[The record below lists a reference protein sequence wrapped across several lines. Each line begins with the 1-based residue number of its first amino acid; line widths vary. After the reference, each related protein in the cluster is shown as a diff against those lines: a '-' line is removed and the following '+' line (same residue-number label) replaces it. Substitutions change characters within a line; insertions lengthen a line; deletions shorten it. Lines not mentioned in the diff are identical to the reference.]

1 MIRDIT
7 IGQFFPGNSVIH
19 RLDPRMKLILTF
31 VYIIVIFLCK
41 NFLALGA
48 VVAFLFVAI
57 LLSKISLKLIGK
69 SIKPVFIIVL
79 ITSILQIIYNDKG
92 LTLVELGKFHIT
104 SGGLFTAVFTTVRIV
119 TLVVASS
126 LLTYTTSPT
135 LLTDAIE
142 RIFSPLKVV
151 KINVHSIAMMMT
163 IALRFIPTLID
174 EVDKIMSA
182 QKSRG
187 ADLESGNIVQRGKA
201 LIPIFVPLFINS
213 FSRAYELA
221 FAMECRCYKGGEGR
235 TRLKD
240 MKLTLKDY
248 IALIL
253 MILIFVAIILSNKFI
268 TAPEEYKNFLEAF
281 VRFVL

>member
-1 MIRDIT
+1 MIKDIT

-19 RLDPRMKLILTF
+19 KLDPRMKLVLTF
-31 VYIIVIFLCK
+31 IYIIAIFICK
-41 NFLALGA
+41 NFLALTA
-48 VVAFLFVAI
+48 MVLFLIVSV
-57 LLSKISLKLIGK
+57 LLSKISLKLISK
-69 SIKPVFIIVL
+69 SIKPVLIIVL
-79 ITSILQIIYNDKG
+79 ITSVLQMVYNTKG
-92 LTLVELGKFHIT
+92 LVLLELGKLHIT
-104 SGGLFTAVFTTVRIV
+104 TGGIFTAVFTTVRIV
-119 TLVVASS
+119 ALVTASS

-142 RIFSPLKVV
+142 RLFSPLKIF

-187 ADLESGNIVQRGKA
+187 ADLESGNIIQRGKA
-201 LIPIFVPLFINS
+201 LVPIFVPLFINS

-221 FAMECRCYKGGEGR
+221 FAMECRCYQGGEGR
-235 TRLKD
+235 TRLKE
-240 MKLTLKDY
+240 MKLALRDY

-253 MILIFVAIILSNKFI
+253 IIAVCAVIIASNLFI
-268 TAPEEYKNFLEAF
+268 TAPENYKNFLDSF
-281 VRFVL
+281 IHFVL

>member
-1 MIRDIT
+1 MIKDIT
-7 IGQFFPGNSVIH
+7 IGQFFPGNSIIH
-19 RLDPRMKLILTF
+19 RLDPRMKLVLTF
-31 VYIIVIFLCK
+31 VYIIAIFLCK
-41 NFLALGA
+41 NFLAMGTMLL
-48 VVAFLFVAI
+48 FLILTV
-57 LLSKISLKLIGK
+57 LLSKISLKLIAK

-79 ITSILQIIYNDKG
+79 ITSVLQIVYNNKG
-92 LTLVELGKFHIT
+92 ITLLELGRLHIT
-104 SGGLFTAVFTTVRIV
+104 TGGIFTAVFTTVRIV
-119 TLVVASS
+119 ALVVASS

-142 RIFSPLKVV
+142 RLFSPLKIV

-187 ADLESGNIVQRGKA
+187 ADLESGNIIQRGKA
-201 LIPIFVPLFINS
+201 LVPVFVPLFINS

-235 TRLKD
+235 TRLKE
-240 MKLTLKDY
+240 MKLAARDY
-248 IALIL
+248 IALFAIL
-253 MILIFVAIILSNKFI
+253 ACCGVIILSNRLI
-268 TAPEEYKNFLEAF
+268 TAPEQYSNILDSFL
-281 VRFVL
+281 RFVL

>member
-1 MIRDIT
+1 MIKDIT
-7 IGQFFPGNSVIH
+7 IGQFFPGNSLVH
-19 RLDPRMKLILTF
+19 RLDPRMKLVFTF
-31 VYIIVIFLCK
+31 IYIIVIFLCK

-48 VVAFLFVAI
+48 MVLFLLISV

-79 ITSILQIIYNDKG
+79 ITSVLQIIYNDKG
-92 LTLVELGKFHIT
+92 IALIEYGKFHIT
-104 SGGLFTAVFTTVRIV
+104 TGGVFTALFTTVRIV
-119 TLVVASS
+119 SLVVASS

-142 RIFSPLKVV
+142 RLFSPLKIVG
-151 KINVHSIAMMMT
+151 INVHSIAMMMT

-187 ADLESGNIVQRGKA
+187 ADLENGNLVQRGKA

-235 TRLKD
+235 TRLKE
-240 MKLTLKDY
+240 MKLALKDY
-248 IALIL
+248 
-253 MILIFVAIILSNKFI
+253 VAIILLISVSVFVVITNKLI
-268 TAPEEYKNFLEAF
+268 VAPEEYSNILDSFF
-281 VRFVL
+281 RFVL